1 MKPELLKVD
10 CDILGDHGV
19 HWQILTDSVSATVPK
34 WLEQSIDDAVMPRG
48 LADIDHNN
56 DDTAAHWLIAGP
68 EGIVQVAQILDVT
81 DGRPTALRSAF
92 PLINS
97 KRATTVR
104 ISRVL
109 HCEHSLES
117 VLTLETADGSTLYA
131 FDALYTVNQHHYH
144 ANVNYSAFLGAFA
157 YEIEHV
163 GADETIVVDDPAAI
177 RHHRALNDI
186 LAKNNGVAP
195 NNLQEQLDAW
205 QPKTPDD
212 EAPVTLDLSNMVA
225 YLFGENFGQED
236 EAWFQGEVLGV
247 QPLQFISESGQLL
260 DVVILREPDAA
271 PVVIQIA
278 YFPRGEAKAVKA
290 GEFIRGNIWL
300 QAAIYNTAP
309 QK

>member
-19 HWQILTDSVSATVPK
+19 HWQILTDSISTTVPK

-48 LADIDHNN
+48 LNNIDHNT
-56 DDTAAHWLIAGP
+56 DDNAAHWLIAGP
-68 EGIVQVAQILDVT
+68 EGVVQVAQILDVT
-81 DGRPTALRSAF
+81 NGRPSALRSAY
-92 PLINS
+92 PLLNS
-97 KRATTVR
+97 QRATTVQV
-104 ISRVL
+104 SRVL

-144 ANVNYSAFLGAFA
+144 ANVNYNAYLGAFA

-278 YFPRGEAKAVKA
+278 YFPRGEAKSVKA

-309 QK
+309 VK

>member
-19 HWQILTDSVSATVPK
+19 HWQILTDSISTTVPK

-48 LADIDHNN
+48 LDHIDHNT
-56 DDTAAHWLIAGP
+56 DDNAAHWLIAGP
-68 EGIVQVAQILDVT
+68 EGVVQVAQILDVT
-81 DGRPTALRSAF
+81 NGRPSALRTAY
-92 PLINS
+92 PLLNS
-97 KRATTVR
+97 QRATTVQV
-104 ISRVL
+104 SRVL

-144 ANVNYSAFLGAFA
+144 ANVNYSAYLGAFA

-163 GADETIVVDDPAAI
+163 GADETIVVDDPAAV

-236 EAWFQGEVLGV
+236 EAWFQGEVLGA
-247 QPLQFISESGQLL
+247 QPLPFMSESGQLL

-278 YFPRGEAKAVKA
+278 YFPRGEAKAVKV

-309 QK
+309 

>member
-19 HWQILTDSVSATVPK
+19 HWQILTDSVSSTVPK
-34 WLEQSIDDAVMPRG
+34 WLEQSIDDAIMPRG
-48 LADIDHNN
+48 LADIDHNT

-68 EGIVQVAQILDVT
+68 EGVVQVAQILDVT

-144 ANVNYSAFLGAFA
+144 ANVNYSAYLGAFA

-163 GADETIVVDDPAAI
+163 GAEETIVVDDPAAI

-278 YFPRGEAKAVKA
+278 YFPRGEAKAVKV

-300 QAAIYNTAP
+300 QAAIYSTAP
-309 QK
+309 VK

>member
-19 HWQILTDSVSATVPK
+19 HWQILTDSVSSTVPK
-34 WLEQSIDDAVMPRG
+34 WLEQSIDDAIMPRG
-48 LADIDHNN
+48 LVDIDHNT

-68 EGIVQVAQILDVT
+68 EGVVQVAQILDVT

-144 ANVNYSAFLGAFA
+144 ANVNYSAYLGAFA

-163 GADETIVVDDPAAI
+163 GAEETIVVDDPAAI

-278 YFPRGEAKAVKA
+278 YFPSGDAKAVKV

-309 QK
+309 AK